1 VGGKWEPVRWQ
12 DVKPNDMIR
21 VYERGMLSDGINAKV
36 LAPCDVIEIEDNYY
50 ANILTDQGEIN
61 SKGVFSPYST
71 LRNPSKK
78 KHRARMKKITP
89 GG

>member
-1 VGGKWEPVRWQ
+1 
-12 DVKPNDMIR
+12 
-21 VYERGMLSDGINAKV
+21 MLSGGINARI
-36 LAPCDVIEIEDNYY
+36 LAPCDTIEIDGNYY
-50 ANILTDQGEIN
+50 ENILIDQGEIN
-61 SKGVFSPYST
+61 SKGVFSKYCG

>member
-1 VGGKWEPVRWQ
+1 
-12 DVKPNDMIR
+12 
-21 VYERGMLSDGINAKV
+21 VYERGMLSGGINAKA
-36 LAPCDVIEIEDNYY
+36 LAPCDIIEIDGNYY
-50 ANILTDQGEIN
+50 ENLLTDQGVIN
-61 SKGVFSPYST
+61 SKGVFSPNST

>member
-1 VGGKWEPVRWQ
+1 
-12 DVKPNDMIR
+12 
-21 VYERGMLSDGINAKV
+21 VYERGMLSGGINAKV
-36 LAPCDVIEIEDNYY
+36 LAPCDVIEIEGNWYE
-50 ANILTDQGEIN
+50 NLLTDQGEIN
-61 SKGVFSPYST
+61 SKGLFSSHCE